1 MDADLQ
7 TLSVEVGAALKAA
20 GAVLATAESCTG
32 GWVAEIVTATAGS
45 SAWFDCGFVTYS
57 NAAKQRML
65 GVPEA
70 TLKAHGAVSEAVAMA
85 MARGALAH
93 SDATAAL
100 SITGIA
106 GPGGA
111 VPGKPVGTVC
121 FGWALADGRS
131 RSETR
136 HFDGDREA
144 VRRQSACHTLAV
156 LLALL
161 GGTPKDPV
169 ARTVP

>member
-1 MDADLQ
+1 MDAELSR
-7 TLSVEVGAALKAA
+7 LSVEVGAALRAA
-20 GAVLATAESCTG
+20 GSMLTTAESCTG
-32 GWVAEIVTATAGS
+32 GGVAETVTATPGS

-57 NAAKQRML
+57 NAAKQRLL
-65 GVPEA
+65 GVDAA
-70 TLKAHGAVSEAVAMA
+70 TLQAHGAVSEAVAREMV
-85 MARGALAH
+85 RGALAA
-93 SDATAAL
+93 SSADVAL

-106 GPGGA
+106 GPAGA

-121 FGWALADGRS
+121 FAWAFSDGRE
-131 RSETR
+131 RSETC

-144 VRRQSACHTLAV
+144 VRRQSTCHTLTV

-161 GGTPKDPV
+161 GAPSDEPV

>member
-1 MDADLQ
+1 MDAELER
-7 TLSVEVGAALKAA
+7 LSAEIGAALRAA
-20 GAVLATAESCTG
+20 GAVLTTAESCTG

-65 GVPEA
+65 GVAEA
-70 TLKAHGAVSEAVAMA
+70 TLKTHGAVSEPAALE

-111 VPGKPVGTVC
+111 VPGKPVGTMC
-121 FGWALADGRS
+121 FGWALADGRT
-131 RSETR
+131 RTETR

-144 VRRQSACHTLAV
+144 VRRQSSCHTLAV

-161 GGTPKDPV
+161 GATPQNPV